1 MNKNAF
7 YIFIVLLITGAIG
20 NIYADDYYE
29 NLERERQLND
39 IERKVDGLKRSK
51 HSSNIQAQNQ
61 QIKKNHN
68 NSIVSAHP
76 DYNKIVYG
84 QEFPQWIGA
93 MPPKE
98 IIRAKDIVYRGTAD
112 EINQL
117 LTGYKGNYIPPILK
131 RERQVANSILGIKK
145 KRATPRKNVD
155 ILDSFTGILNNL
167 TPQTI
172 NQIQKNRRK
181 LGMVNKKEILLLI
194 DDYAK
199 LNNEKKKEEN
209 LHYSTIANVHPDY
222 QEISNDPKFYEFIN
236 NLPEE
241 KRKICNAIVD
251 GGSAEEVNA
260 LLSAYKQSIRVEST
274 YIENTDQTTDK
285 ISNAYTVGQIVK
297 LNNPS
302 DDSVAFYKDS
312 SLKDITILFTNG
324 VRAKVIEIKGSN
336 TYKVKVGEHIG
347 WVSGNVLK

>member
-1 MNKNAF
+1 MNKNSIC
-7 YIFIVLLITGAIG
+7 IFIVSLIIGTIG
-20 NIYADDYYE
+20 NAYGGSTDLDK
-29 NLERERQLND
+29 LERDMQLD
-39 IERKVDGLKRSK
+39 RIERKID
-51 HSSNIQAQNQ
+51 SSNIKAQNQ
-61 QIKKNHN
+61 QIKSNHN
-68 NSIVSAHP
+68 NSIVSVHP
-76 DYNKIVYG
+76 DYKKIAYG
-84 QEFPQWIGA
+84 QEFPQWISV
-93 MPPKE
+93 MSPKE

-131 RERQVANSILGIKK
+131 RKRQVANSILGKK
-145 KRATPRKNVD
+145 KNPARPSKNYNIINFEGIKNIFELAGNRAAHQVGQRKA
-155 ILDSFTGILNNL
+155 I
-167 TPQTI
+167 
-172 NQIQKNRRK
+172 
-181 LGMVNKKEILLLI
+181 GMVNKKEILLLI

-199 LNNEKKKEEN
+199 LNNEKEKEEN

-251 GGSAEEVNA
+251 HGSATEINA

-274 YIENTDQTTDK
+274 YIENSDQTTDK

-324 VRAKVIEIKGSN
+324 VRAKVIEVKGSN

-347 WVSGNVLK
+347 